1 MSFIIIPRY
10 SPNVHPEVAHTAG
23 QRPGASQLGP
33 CEPVGRGPGWW
44 GPGGRAYQKV
54 RPPALAAPPQ
64 LWYFSFTLLA
74 LVCDVEGAPGAQDTG
89 PGWTPRARLSTLPC
103 SHCRVGLAEEQG
115 GTLVERGTGQAEEE
129 KRAPGSRGPS
139 RAGKD
144 SPPPSAWDK
153 GYSKLEDRPK

>member
-1 MSFIIIPRY
+1 MVGPWWARLSEGSATSTGRS
-10 SPNVHPEVAHTAG
+10 SPAVV
-23 QRPGASQLGP
+23 
-33 CEPVGRGPGWW
+33 
-44 GPGGRAYQKV
+44 
-54 RPPALAAPPQ
+54 
-64 LWYFSFTLLA
+64 FFFTLLA